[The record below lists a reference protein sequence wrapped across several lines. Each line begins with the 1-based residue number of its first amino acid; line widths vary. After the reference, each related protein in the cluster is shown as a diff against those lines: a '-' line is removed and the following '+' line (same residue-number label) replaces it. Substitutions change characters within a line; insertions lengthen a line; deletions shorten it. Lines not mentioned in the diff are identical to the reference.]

1 MGQLVNSSLRT
12 GKILWIHKD
21 GRTFFIDLD
30 ERAQLS
36 KPGAAGVIS
45 GALKS
50 PMPGK
55 ILKIESKVGQKVKS
69 GQTVCVIEAMKM
81 EYALKAPFE
90 GKIKEI
96 FKNSGDQV
104 LLNERI
110 ILLEEIK

>member
-1 MGQLVNSSLRT
+1 MNSSLRV

-21 GRTFFIDLD
+21 GRTFSIDLE
-30 ERAQLS
+30 ERQQIAKTGVL
-36 KPGAAGVIS
+36 GVIS

-55 ILKIESKVGQKVKS
+55 ILKLESKVGQKVKA

-104 LLNERI
+104 LLNEKV